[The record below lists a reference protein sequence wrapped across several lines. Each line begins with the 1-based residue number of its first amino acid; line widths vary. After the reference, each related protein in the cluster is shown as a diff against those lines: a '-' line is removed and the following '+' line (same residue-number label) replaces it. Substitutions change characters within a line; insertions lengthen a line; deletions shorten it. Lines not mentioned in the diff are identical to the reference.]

1 MPQSISKPPRAPEPP
16 PRKTAKDA
24 LKDVV
29 LGAKEPPPESARD
42 IPGVT
47 KKPISRKTLSDI
59 GKELIFGAQESKE
72 KYPLPHKKDGKTLEK
87 SKTPPK
93 KKLPYGGKKLFKRM
107 HYKEWLGHSK
117 RYNIYRSI
125 DPRISKSQIIKR
137 GEGLLPPRKGT
148 GYGETWWIDKK
159 LKDLGTQR
167 YKAQTLKEKAEIG
180 KDIELLKEY
189 KKELETN
196 SHN

>member
-1 MPQSISKPPRAPEPP
+1 MPLNIPKPPRAPEPP
-16 PRKTAKDA
+16 PVPRKTPQGV
-24 LKDVV
+24 LKEFA
-29 LGAKEPPPESARD
+29 LGAKD
-42 IPGVT
+42 ISKLT
-47 KKPISRKTLSDI
+47 KKPISRKTIGDM
-59 GKELIFGAQESKE
+59 GKELIFGANEPKE
-72 KYPLPHKKDGKTLEK
+72 KYPLPRKKDGFTSLKAK
-87 SKTPPK
+87 QASR
-93 KKLPYGGKKLFKRM
+93 KKLPYGGKKLFKRV
-107 HYKEWLGHSK
+107 HYKEWLGHPK

-159 LKDLGTQR
+159 LKDLTTQQYR
-167 YKAQTLKEKAEIG
+167 AQTLKEKAEMG

-196 SHN
+196 SNN